1 VAVKDR
7 KPEDLMQVTSVRSWL
22 LLGSIIVVLAS
33 VIVWSVTT
41 QLPERIEGKGVLQTE
56 AGTQQ
61 ITAAGEGLVH
71 ELKLQPGAQ
80 VEKGQVVGTIRAAAA
95 NEASRAAQA
104 TYDEARRR
112 YDQQVQ
118 AENAVIATLRAE
130 LQRKQQVVGDKQA
143 QYKRQLD
150 NLAKKVVTQAIV
162 DAAKRELDFARID
175 VTSTEMS
182 IRARNRNIE
191 TLGSDVEQARINLA
205 RTLGTAAQITQIT
218 SAVAGRVT
226 YVHRR
231 PGDTVYGGQ
240 AIADVE
246 SSAAG
251 SVVEIIA
258 YVAARNGKRILPGQ
272 QARLAVAG
280 VNPNT
285 SGYLRGEVK
294 SVSDYP
300 VSPALAQRM
309 LKEDSVKEASYEVKV
324 RPVTTDAG
332 GYVWISG
339 SGNDAAV
346 RTGTKVDVFVEVSER
361 RPITLVLPLGRE
373 NRVPVAERTGTVK
386 RGTTN

>member
-1 VAVKDR
+1 VAGKER
-7 KPEDLMQVTSVRSWL
+7 KPEDMMQVTSVRSWL
-22 LLGSIIVVLAS
+22 LLGSIIAVLAS

-61 ITAAGEGLVH
+61 ITAAGEGIVH
-71 ELKLQPGAQ
+71 ELKLEPGAT

-95 NEASRAAQA
+95 DEASRAAQA

-112 YDQQVQ
+112 HDQQVQ

-130 LQRKQQVVGDKQA
+130 LGRKQSVVADKQG
-143 QYKRQLD
+143 QYNRQLD
-150 NLAKKVVTQAIV
+150 NLKKKVVTQSTV
-162 DAAKRELDFARID
+162 DNAKRELDAARLD
-175 VTSTEMS
+175 VTSTEMA
-182 IRARNRNIE
+182 IRNRNQTIA
-191 TLGSDVEQARINLA
+191 TLGSVVEQARINLQ
-205 RTLGTAAQITQIT
+205 RTLGTTKQIAQITSEVT
-218 SAVAGRVT
+218 GRVT

-231 PGDTVYGGQ
+231 PGDAVYGGQ
-240 AIADVE
+240 AIADIE

-251 SVVEIIA
+251 TAVEIIA
-258 YVAARNGKRILPGQ
+258 YVAARNGKRILQGQ

-294 SVSDYP
+294 TVSDYP
-300 VSPALAQRM
+300 VSPELAQRM
-309 LKEDSVKEASYEVKV
+309 LKEDTVTEASYEVKLA
-324 RPVTTDAG
+324 PVAAPGG
-332 GYVWISG
+332 GYVWLGG

-346 RTGTKVDVFVEVSER
+346 RTGTKVSVFVEVSER

-386 RGTTN
+386 RGTSN